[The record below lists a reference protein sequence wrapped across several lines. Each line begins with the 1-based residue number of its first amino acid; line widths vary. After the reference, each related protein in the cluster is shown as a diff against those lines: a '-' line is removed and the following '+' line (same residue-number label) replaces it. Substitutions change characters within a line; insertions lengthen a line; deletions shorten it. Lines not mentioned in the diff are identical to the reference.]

1 MREFTTEELSDIE
14 VALIYASRYL
24 KGDSV
29 LPQVLEKNNYKERL
43 DRFQQLINKVNKER
57 HL

>member
-1 MREFTTEELSDIE
+1 MCDFTKEELGDIE

-29 LPQVLEKNNYKERL
+29 PPKVLEKFNYKNRL
-43 DRFQQLINKVNKER
+43 DRFQQLINKTNKER